1 MKGIKTI
8 AGLVFIILLVPPLY
22 SLSFFEDGEK
32 LFLENRPNE
41 ALVKLEAA
49 LGEERGNELVYLYLG
64 IIYEQLGDY
73 NKAVSILE
81 LGLPLAREQR
91 EKYYLNLGNNY
102 FMLKNH
108 SRAEE
113 MYTRILDSNSGY
125 SAAYLNRANSRMQM
139 EKYKDAVG
147 DYNRYLSLRPSA
159 PQKQEIQQVIN
170 LLTAQ
175 FADEERFKAEE
186 DRRKQEQLQRAED
199 EKNRKVE
206 EERKRLEEE
215 ARRKADEKRRQEELL
230 KQVLSSLE
238 NATGGT
244 TSFTAGSETIEVVEE
259 DLDIAD

>member
-1 MKGIKTI
+1 MKEKIKI
-8 AGLVFIILLVPPLY
+8 QVLVVLILFSSPLY

-49 LGEERGNELVYLYLG
+49 LGEEKGNEMVYLYLG

-81 LGLPLAREQR
+81 LGLPFAGSQR
-91 EKYYLNLGNNY
+91 EKFYFNLGNNY
-102 FMLKNH
+102 FMLEKH
-108 SRAEE
+108 ARAEE
-113 MYTRILDSNSGY
+113 MYSRILKSDSGY
-125 SAAYLNRANSRMQM
+125 SSAYLNRANTRMRM
-139 EKYKDAVG
+139 EKYKDAVA

-159 PQKQEIQQVIN
+159 PQRQEIQQLIS

-175 FADEERFKAEE
+175 FAGEERLKAEE
-186 DRRKQEQLQRAED
+186 ERRKQEEMQR
-199 EKNRKVE
+199 
-206 EERKRLEEE
+206 EER
-215 ARRKADEKRRQEELL
+215 EKKRQEELL

-238 NATGGT
+238 NATGDT

-259 DLDIAD
+259 ELDIED